1 MGAPEKHGVKFG
13 AAIMNERSVTLMPA
27 IFGCQEFFSADELR
41 LSNRSD
47 FFNDSKS
54 PGSP

>member
-47 FFNDSKS
+47 FFNDSKF